1 MQPDLPETYYLDNV
15 LTLFDHVTRV
25 YADLLEKQ
33 QLEFLQGF
41 AALGRDAKM
50 LFIRLQNRSPNWYR
64 ADKLAYREID
74 SIDAAIAELAEQG
87 FLEVNGE
94 IDHPTLLS
102 LYTMPELRAIMTD
115 DSSLKQLKRAELE
128 QALLESD
135 DDVFFEQLR
144 KRDTL
149 LQVLRADEY
158 LLCQML
164 FFGNLNQSMTDFVL
178 RDLGMYQFESY
189 SIDTEH
195 RPYRS
200 TLEIQQHWML
210 YQLET
215 LFELSDKTD
224 RSVLTELT
232 AMIPP
237 DIEPLSPA
245 YRKCQQLRYQVARQ
259 LERIGTL
266 SEALEQYRQCSLP
279 PARERI
285 ARIHDQQ
292 GRPQDALDQ
301 CMQIIE
307 QPIDEEELQFASMF
321 AGRLIKRHGFETQ
334 ESIESLAITHQP
346 EIIELPLAPHDSVEI
361 AVAEYYV
368 SLDDADSCYYVEN
381 SIFNGVLGL
390 LIWEAVFAPL
400 PGAFY
405 NPFQYRPA
413 DFYEHDFCARRQDL
427 LAQTWTSISSN
438 DDIWRIVSKRWVEK
452 QDLMNPLVNWQSLDL
467 DLIELALE
475 RIDYQHWTAIF
486 KRILRDLR
494 NNRSG
499 FPDLVRFPPA
509 GGYCLI
515 EVKGPGDS
523 LQKNQRRWMQYF
535 HEHGIPHQL
544 ARVTWQTH

>member
-232 AMIPP
+232 AIIPP